1 MQAPTYIYIF
11 LNLAGVWYEK
21 CGKGVLL
28 GQEGGALQKNSA
40 YINTSKNKVHAIF
53 IFELNDSKSADQS
66 STPLDYNGIE
76 IRR

>member
-1 MQAPTYIYIF
+1 MK
-11 LNLAGVWYEK
+11 NVEK
-21 CGKGVLL
+21 GSFWDRRG
-28 GQEGGALQKNSA
+28 GGALQKNSV

>member
-1 MQAPTYIYIF
+1 MKNVENGSF
-11 LNLAGVWYEK
+11 WDR
-21 CGKGVLL
+21 KG
-28 GQEGGALQKNSA
+28 GGGLQKNSA